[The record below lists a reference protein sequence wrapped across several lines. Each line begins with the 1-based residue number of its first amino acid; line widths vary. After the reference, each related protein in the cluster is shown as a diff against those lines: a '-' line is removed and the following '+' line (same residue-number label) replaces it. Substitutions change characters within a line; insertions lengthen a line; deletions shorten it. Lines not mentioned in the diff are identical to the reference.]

1 MRPTILLFDIDG
13 TLITSGG
20 VGRRSIERTFRERY
34 QRDDACNF
42 PFDGMTDRQIA
53 RRGITAIGLT
63 PTESAID
70 EVLNAYLDVLR
81 VEVAKA
87 DAKTYRLHEGMRE
100 AILAARGRGHA
111 IGLGTGN
118 VIEGARIKLGK
129 VGVFEEF
136 AFGGFGS
143 DAEDRTELIRRGAER
158 GAEHAGAPLAA
169 CRVVVIGD
177 TPKDVAAAKGIGA
190 ECIGVG
196 TGRYTRASLL
206 EVGATHAFDSFRD
219 PGALAALLG

>member
-1 MRPTILLFDIDG
+1 MRATILLFDIDG

-20 VGRRSIERTFRERY
+20 VGRRSIERAFRERY
-34 QRDDACNF
+34 RRDDACNF

-63 PTESAID
+63 PTESAMD
-70 EVLNAYLDVLR
+70 EILDVYLDVLR
-81 VEVAKA
+81 VEVARA
-87 DAKTYRLHEGMRE
+87 DEKTYRLHEGTRE
-100 AILAARGRGHA
+100 AIRAARERGHA

-118 VIEGARIKLGK
+118 VVEGARIKLGK

-158 GAEHAGAPLAA
+158 GAEHAGAPLAE

-190 ECIGVG
+190 ECLGVG
-196 TGRYTRASLL
+196 TGRYSKEDLL
-206 EVGATHAFDSFRD
+206 GIGATHAFDSLLA

>member
-42 PFDGMTDRQIA
+42 PFDGLTDRKIA
-53 RRGITAIGLT
+53 RLGLTAIGQT
-63 PTESAID
+63 ATENAID
-70 EVLNAYLDVLR
+70 ELLEAYLDVLR

-100 AILAARGRGHA
+100 AILAARARGHA

>member
-42 PFDGMTDRQIA
+42 PFDGLTDRQIA
-53 RRGITAIGLT
+53 RLGLTAIGQT
-63 PTESAID
+63 ATENAID
-70 EVLNAYLDVLR
+70 ELLEAYLDVLR

-87 DAKTYRLHEGMRE
+87 DAKTYRLHDGMRE
-100 AILAARGRGHA
+100 AILAARARGHA

>member
-53 RRGITAIGLT
+53 RQGITAIGLK

-70 EVLNAYLDVLR
+70 EVLDAYLDVLR
-81 VEVAKA
+81 VEVEKA
-87 DAKTYRLHEGMRE
+87 DAKTYRLHVGMVD
-100 AILAARGRGHA
+100 AIRAARTRGHA

-118 VIEGARIKLGK
+118 I
-129 VGVFEEF
+129 
-136 AFGGFGS
+136 
-143 DAEDRTELIRRGAER
+143 
-158 GAEHAGAPLAA
+158 
-169 CRVVVIGD
+169 
-177 TPKDVAAAKGIGA
+177 
-190 ECIGVG
+190 
-196 TGRYTRASLL
+196 
-206 EVGATHAFDSFRD
+206 
-219 PGALAALLG
+219 